1 MNTDTTY
8 INKKNDEVEYL
19 VDNSYSSESDND
31 VGGKE
36 TSNIITIKDATD
48 DEDMDDF
55 NSDQS
60 EDDPNFVG
68 QKYDKFIADED
79 LSMSD
84 STPASPFR
92 KGQVPSSQKKDAH
105 LADTNLLSVSNRIT
119 PYKNSRYP
127 KRLKPPVTGDASD
140 GKLL

>member
-1 MNTDTTY
+1 MDLKNKLELLLSKMSSNEVAKEKSCDGMNTDTTY

-84 STPASPFR
+84 STPASPFL
-92 KGQVPSSQKKDAH
+92 KDKY
-105 LADTNLLSVSNRIT
+105 I
-119 PYKNSRYP
+119 
-127 KRLKPPVTGDASD
+127 
-140 GKLL
+140 

>member
-1 MNTDTTY
+1 
-8 INKKNDEVEYL
+8 
-19 VDNSYSSESDND
+19 
-31 VGGKE
+31 
-36 TSNIITIKDATD
+36 
-48 DEDMDDF
+48 MDDF

-60 EDDPNFVG
+60 EDNPNFVG
-68 QKYDKFIADED
+68 QKYDKCIADED

-105 LADTNLLSVSNRIT
+105 LENTNLLSVPNMIT